1 MLILIASSV
10 AFTVTFSLLHT
21 ADNIGSNTL
30 GESNRIVII
39 SSGNS
44 RTPITSVIPIA
55 LIGKIEAVSGISSIS
70 PEVLA
75 PSTLSNNSI
84 MVRGVDPQ
92 IFDQIE
98 HPQILR
104 GNGIQ
109 LNDTTEVMVG
119 STLASQLKID
129 VGNQLLLMGAIY
141 PVSVNVLV
149 TGIFHTGTAMDDE
162 IIAPLWVGQW
172 LRGLQYSA
180 VSIIRVELKGGQ
192 SVSQISNELQSTM
205 QTNSNSVE
213 NNTEIQ
219 SILSYLPYTLT
230 SANIGNQSLN
240 VSPNTSQEF
249 LSRVFGLSQ
258 ESVLFLSALVFLSLS
273 VAIIFAYQEMVFSS
287 KVELRTFKALGLSY
301 RNLTRELTL
310 TAMSFAVAAAII
322 GWMIGVAL
330 LDVVPGLNPLIL
342 AFYSISP
349 ADSIIFA
356 FAGTIVIS
364 TVIAILAGLYSS
376 FQFSRTY
383 KKSEQF
389 SYFPI

>member
-1 MLILIASSV
+1 MLILIASSG
-10 AFTVTFSLLHT
+10 AFTVTFSLLLT
-21 ADNIGSNTL
+21 ADNIGSNAL
-30 GESNRIVII
+30 GESNGIVII

-55 LIGKIEAVSGISSIS
+55 LIGKIEAVSGISSVS

-92 IFDQIE
+92 IFDRID

-109 LNDTTEVMVG
+109 LNATTEVMVG

-149 TGIFHTGTAMDDE
+149 TGIFHTGTAIDDE

-192 SVSQISNELQSTM
+192 SVSQISNELQNTI
-205 QTNSNSVE
+205 QTNSSSVE

-230 SANIGNQSLN
+230 SANIGDQSLN

-249 LSRVFGLSQ
+249 LSRAFGLSQ
-258 ESVLFLSALVFLSLS
+258 ESVLLLSALVFLSLS

-287 KVELRTFKALGLSY
+287 NIELGALKALGLSS
-301 RNLTRELTL
+301 RSLTRELIL
-310 TAMSFAVAAAII
+310 TALSFAFAAAVI

-330 LDVVPGLNPLIL
+330 LDVIPGLNPLIL

-356 FAGTIVIS
+356 LAGTIAIS
-364 TVIAILAGLYSS
+364 ALIAVLAGTYSS
-376 FQFSRTY
+376 FQFSHMLN
-383 KKSEQF
+383 KSEE
-389 SYFPI
+389 SSDSLI